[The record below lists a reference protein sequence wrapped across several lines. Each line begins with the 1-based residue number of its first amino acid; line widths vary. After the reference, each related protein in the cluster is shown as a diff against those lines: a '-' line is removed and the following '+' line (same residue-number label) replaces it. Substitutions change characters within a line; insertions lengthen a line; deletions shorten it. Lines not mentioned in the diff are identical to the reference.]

1 MSKRKTALLM
11 AMAAAIQKSMGYQ
24 LDVSCTPIDFV
35 KGLNHS
41 KQQQIKRNS
50 RKQRRVKQGVEK

>member
-41 KQQQIKRNS
+41 KHQQIKRNS
-50 RKQRRVKQGVEK
+50 RKQRRVK

>member
-1 MSKRKTALLM
+1 MSRQSMAFLM
-11 AMAAAIQKSMGYQ
+11 AMAAAIQKSMGYR

-41 KQQQIKRNS
+41 KQLQIKRNN
-50 RKQRRVKQGVEK
+50 RKQSRVK

>member
-1 MSKRKTALLM
+1 MSNRKTALLM

-24 LDVSCTPIDFV
+24 LDVPCTPIDFV

-50 RKQRRVKQGVEK
+50 